1 MTETNK
7 DFKPLKL
14 LEIKNLREW
23 PQKAH
28 ELAAMLADSRHIAF
42 EGSMGAGKT
51 TLIAAL
57 CREWGVGSDDIASPT
72 FSIVNEYVSD
82 LTGESIYHFDFYRI
96 EDLEEARDM
105 GLDDYLDS
113 GRRCLMEWSDRVEPL
128 LPDDLTVV
136 TIEEQPDGTRRLT
149 VSNE

>member
-1 MTETNK
+1 M
-7 DFKPLKL
+7 
-14 LEIKNLREW
+14 
-23 PQKAH
+23 
-28 ELAAMLADSRHIAF
+28 
-42 EGSMGAGKT
+42 SMS
-51 TLIAAL
+51 LILPARVYIIL
-57 CREWGVGSDDIASPT
+57 
-72 FSIVNEYVSD
+72 
-82 LTGESIYHFDFYRI
+82 I

>member
-14 LEIKNLREW
+14 LEIKNLEEL

-57 CREWGVGSDDIASPT
+57 CREWGVGSDDIAHLS
-72 FSIVNEYVSD
+72 
-82 LTGESIYHFDFYRI
+82 GESIYHFDFYRI